1 MARKLK
7 GERDAHSEL
16 KRLAQGQ
23 SDEASAAQAKIDR
36 LLLELDELRKER
48 GLGSDAY
55 TINGEGA
62 MILDRYSRPVRGE
75 DGKTLDVKPVQ
86 EPFRHLDP
94 GSARADDVHEPFKHE
109 PGGSERSDG
118 VTFEKNGNAVLGAG
132 GHGGEYSGRV
142 ANDARVDHAAVHVGQ
157 EPHAGAS
164 PHKGLRDQRRPAEQD
179 ERHAEDAAGH
189 GGGYR
194 GRVANDARVDHAAVH
209 VGQEPHAGASP
220 HKGLRDQRRP
230 AEQDKRHTEDAAG
243 HGRRVERE
251 EARVPGSDEHTVA
264 QEFHIAQRSPAP
276 RQLSERV
283 ARRSGQHFSR
293 AALED
298 PGLDGKPLVVADPDK
313 GLPKAQPATPLVG
326 QKALHESMPGVEQPA
341 FDPPDAHSSISEDG
355 NPVNSS
361 HANASKDEAGPA
373 GGKRRKN
380 RGGGALMHAGRLLTV
395 SDMQAKDLPDTDIR
409 GSAKNIADPYL
420 IVQILD
426 DEGQPVSEGRTET
439 VMNVRKCNWTSTIDL
454 FCNDQDRE
462 DTRPMPPVTAKFIL
476 MDWNKKKS
484 HYVIGDATLELV
496 GNGTKTIEIPS
507 RHVSSCRPFIRFM
520 YEVSPQMYYGT
531 EMTEVTS
538 QAKECVNESVDR

>member
-132 GHGGEYSGRV
+132 GHGGEYS
-142 ANDARVDHAAVHVGQ
+142 
-157 EPHAGAS
+157 
-164 PHKGLRDQRRPAEQD
+164 
-179 ERHAEDAAGH
+179 
-189 GGGYR
+189 